1 MYLANSYLKCHETK
15 IEIKRSLHELLG
27 WFFALSTTWAP
38 PLFKIVRLIV
48 WWRYGGVSVY
58 IEIDMIFIFLQKI
71 FISLNS
77 TAENLIVAFTI
88 GKTMCI
94 CEIYFS
100 QIGVYLAHF
109 LEEIQWKPKTFSGA
123 SPQTP
128 PGLCPGPAGGARSPP
143 PLPKP
148 PTDYSDIS
156 TSNFL
161 KAVFRKFYLVH
172 SWIAWPI
179 LWLTG
184 FKSSTTWM

>member
-1 MYLANSYLKCHETK
+1 MGSALVQNSK
-15 IEIKRSLHELLG
+15 INCLMALWRCQRLHWNWYDL
-27 WFFALSTTWAP
+27 
-38 PLFKIVRLIV
+38 
-48 WWRYGGVSVY
+48 
-58 IEIDMIFIFLQKI
+58 IFLQKI

-77 TAENLIVAFTI
+77 ITENLIVAFTI

-109 LEEIQWKPKTFSGA
+109 LEEIQWKPQTFSGA

-128 PGLCPGPAGGARSPP
+128 LGLSWIRWGARSPP
-143 PLPKP
+143 PPPKP

-156 TSNFL
+156 TLNFL